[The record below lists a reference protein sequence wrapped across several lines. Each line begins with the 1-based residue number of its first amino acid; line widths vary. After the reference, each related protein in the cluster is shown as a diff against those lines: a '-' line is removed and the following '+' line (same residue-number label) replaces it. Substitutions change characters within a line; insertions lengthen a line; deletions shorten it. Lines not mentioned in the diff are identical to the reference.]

1 MKKLIPLPFISLLHD
16 QLTQSPQFIQIIIG
30 PRQVG
35 KTTSILNYLETHHP
49 NLHHFHSADKISGGV
64 AWITEIWLKARAQGV
79 LLVID
84 EIQKIENWGE
94 IVKKL
99 WDEEKRLKNPIPC
112 ILLGTSSLDLHVGMS
127 ESLTGRF
134 QLINTYQWNFYESK
148 LGHQLT
154 FDEYMKFGGY
164 PGSYELI
171 KNPIQ
176 WRDYIRHSIL
186 DTVIEKDILLNHKV
200 KSPSLF
206 RQAFDLLISYPA
218 QEISYTKLLG
228 QLQDKG
234 NTDLIKGYIKLFEGA
249 FLLKALDKFSTN
261 KIKKRTSSPKI
272 LPLCPAF
279 SFINEMEDYSSEM
292 KGHVFEAMV
301 GAILVRTGFEL
312 YYWREGQHE
321 VDFVLK
327 FGKKIWAIEV
337 KSGRRKKME
346 GLNQFLTNFPQ
357 GIPVIVTLE
366 NYQLLEDD
374 PLSFLG
380 ITKTK
385 ERALG

>member
-1 MKKLIPLPFISLLHD
+1 
-16 QLTQSPQFIQIIIG
+16 
-30 PRQVG
+30 
-35 KTTSILNYLETHHP
+35 
-49 NLHHFHSADKISGGV
+49 
-64 AWITEIWLKARAQGV
+64 
-79 LLVID
+79 
-84 EIQKIENWGE
+84 
-94 IVKKL
+94 VK
-99 WDEEKRLKNPIPC
+99 D
-112 ILLGTSSLDLHVGMS
+112 
-127 ESLTGRF
+127 
-134 QLINTYQWNFYESK
+134 
-148 LGHQLT
+148 
-154 FDEYMKFGGY
+154 
-164 PGSYELI
+164 
-171 KNPIQ
+171 PIQ

-249 FLLKALDKFSTN
+249 FLIKSLDKFSTN

-279 SFINEMEDYSSEM
+279 SYISEMGDYGSEM
-292 KGHVFEAMV
+292 KGHVFETMV
-301 GAILVRTGFEL
+301 GAVLVRTGFEL

-346 GLNQFLTNFPQ
+346 GLNQFVAKFSQ
-357 GIPVIVTLE
+357 VIPIVITLE
-366 NYQLLEDD
+366 NYPLLENN
-374 PLSFLG
+374 PLRFLG
-380 ITKTK
+380 VIK
-385 ERALG
+385 